1 SMPAYCLSIL
11 PQQPRSAL
19 FPYTTLFRSVAPVLG
34 AIGSKNVDEET
45 NLAFTASATDHDIP
59 ANTLTFSL
67 ANGTT
72 SCLSVTSCIVPVGA
86 SINSSSG
93 AFSWTPTE
101 AQGPGTYRC
110 SGNVTDDGSPALSDS
125 DESSVTVAEV

>member
-1 SMPAYCLSIL
+1 TEAQGPGSYTFDVVVSDGSLSDFETITVTV
-11 PQQPRSAL
+11 AEVN
-19 FPYTTLFRSVAPVLG
+19 VAPVLG

-72 SCLSVTSCIVPVGA
+72 SCLSVTSCIVPVRSEEHTSELQSLA
-86 SINSSSG
+86 YLVCRLLLEKKIT
-93 AFSWTPTE
+93 F
-101 AQGPGTYRC
+101 
-110 SGNVTDDGSPALSDS
+110 
-125 DESSVTVAEV
+125 